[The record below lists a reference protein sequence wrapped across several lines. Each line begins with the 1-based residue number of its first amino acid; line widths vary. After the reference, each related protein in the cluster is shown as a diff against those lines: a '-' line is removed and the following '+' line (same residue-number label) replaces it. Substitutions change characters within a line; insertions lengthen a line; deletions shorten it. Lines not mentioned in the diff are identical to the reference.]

1 SKIPYEF
8 RTTVVQSQ
16 LEEKDIIN
24 IAKLISGASHYV
36 LQNFV
41 STKTLDKIF
50 LKEKSHPDEIFQKIK
65 KRLEHEIAS
74 VIIR

>member
-1 SKIPYEF
+1 
-8 RTTVVQSQ
+8 VQSQ

-24 IAKLISGASHYV
+24 IAKLISGASQYV

-41 STKTLDKIF
+41 PAKTLDKIF

-65 KRLEHEIAS
+65 KRLEHQIPT
-74 VIIR
+74 VLIR